1 MEDNMQKFFMTE
13 DQRSIIEL
21 AKSILEKE
29 LVPRLAECEK
39 SGTFP
44 MEVFQSLYKAGLYGL
59 DIPEQYGGM
68 GISHETSFK
77 LNEEMAWYDAG
88 FAFSFRLGSL
98 VANMVYMAGSEYLKQ
113 YVSELVLAGK
123 IGAFCLT
130 EAEAGSDAAAIRT
143 TAKREGDEYVLSGVK
158 SFISNGAIA
167 DFYIVAATIDRN
179 LKHKGITLFLVE
191 KERGVQVGKIEDK
204 MGLKTSVTSEVIFE
218 DVRIPA
224 DHLIGEEGRG
234 FNYAMKDMDSI
245 RPMSMTYA
253 VGIMQRALDEAV
265 NYAKLRKTFGKPIIM
280 NQGLAFL
287 LADMQKLIHV
297 SRSALLYI
305 AHELDAGHPLN
316 GIGSSAKIFVSD
328 CAMKLTVDAVQVFGG
343 YGYMKEYP
351 VEKLMRDAKIF
362 AIFEGTNQIQQNIL
376 AGMLSH

>member
-1 MEDNMQKFFMTE
+1 MKKFYVSDE
-13 DQRSIIEL
+13 QSNIIEL
-21 AKSILEKE
+21 AKKILEKE
-29 LVPRLAECEK
+29 LVPCLGECEK
-39 SGTFP
+39 NGTFP
-44 MEVFQSLYKAGLYGL
+44 MEVFKSLYDAGLYGL
-59 DIPEQYGGM
+59 DVPEKYGGM

-98 VANMVYMAGSEYLKQ
+98 VANLVYMAGTEYLKQ
-113 YVSELVLAGK
+113 YVSELVLSGK

-143 TAKREGDEYVLSGVK
+143 TAKREGDEYVLNGVK

-167 DFYIVAATIDRN
+167 DFFIIAATIDRN

-191 KERGVQVGKIEDK
+191 KERGVKVGKVEDK
-204 MGLKTSVTSEVIFE
+204 MGLKTSLTSEVILE

-224 DHLIGEEGRG
+224 DHLIGEEGKG
-234 FNYAMKDMDSI
+234 FVYAMKDMDSI

-265 NYAKLRKTFGKPIIM
+265 NYAKTRKTFGKPIIA
-280 NQGLAFL
+280 NQGLAFI

-297 SRSALLYI
+297 SRSSLLYI
-305 AHELDAGHPLN
+305 AKELDEGHPLN

-328 CAMKLTVDAVQVFGG
+328 CAMKVTVDAVQVFGG

-362 AIFEGTNQIQQNIL
+362 SIFEGTNQIQQTIL
-376 AGMLSH
+376 TSMLSQ

>member
-1 MEDNMQKFFMTE
+1 MSYRFFKNINW
-13 DQRSIIEL
+13 SEL
-21 AKSILEKE
+21 NFVLPAISLE
-29 LVPRLAECEK
+29 
-39 SGTFP
+39 SGG
-44 MEVFQSLYKAGLYGL
+44 QYLQYA
-59 DIPEQYGGM
+59 DIT
-68 GISHETSFK
+68 H
-77 LNEEMAWYDAG
+77 
-88 FAFSFRLGSL
+88 
-98 VANMVYMAGSEYLKQ
+98 YLKHGR
-113 YVSELVLAGK
+113 YSTLLSAFAIFAG
-123 IGAFCLT
+123 
-130 EAEAGSDAAAIRT
+130 
-143 TAKREGDEYVLSGVK
+143 
-158 SFISNGAIA
+158 
-167 DFYIVAATIDRN
+167 
-179 LKHKGITLFLVE
+179 KGITLFLVE

-204 MGLKTSVTSEVIFE
+204 MGLKTSVTSEVIFD

-287 LADMQKLIHV
+287 LADMQKMIHV

-376 AGMLSH
+376 AGMLSR